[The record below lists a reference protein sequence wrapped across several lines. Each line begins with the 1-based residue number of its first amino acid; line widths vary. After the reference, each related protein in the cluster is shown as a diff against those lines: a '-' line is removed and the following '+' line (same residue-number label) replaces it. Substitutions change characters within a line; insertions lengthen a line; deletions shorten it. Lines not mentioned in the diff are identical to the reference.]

1 VTSNGVFLNAYAH
14 NACFGREKEAC
25 DLASKASADLSD
37 FLTSPQ
43 PSPKRRGG
51 RKMISVPF
59 ARENLHLVIFWS
71 RNNRNNHHLDDQKTQ
86 PLLSPYVIY
95 LTMGRI
101 VYAPRQLV
109 KLIKDPAYAVYRQVL
124 NLPEQ
129 VVSDWETPPWLRPIA
144 LFLQNKRPFKRC
156 WPKT

>member
-1 VTSNGVFLNAYAH
+1 
-14 NACFGREKEAC
+14 
-25 DLASKASADLSD
+25 
-37 FLTSPQ
+37 
-43 PSPKRRGG
+43 
-51 RKMISVPF
+51 
-59 ARENLHLVIFWS
+59 
-71 RNNRNNHHLDDQKTQ
+71 
-86 PLLSPYVIY
+86 
-95 LTMGRI
+95 MGRI

-156 WPKT
+156 WPKTWGRYHAHSRVMILIPYSNWQG